1 MSGRPS
7 RRSLLAAC
15 AALPLTGA
23 LSACGGSGGSVGTGR
38 TTRLTFWSALRG
50 SQQVVDEFNRTHDRV
65 QVDFNQIPGGD
76 QGGYAKLSNAARAG
90 NAPDVATLEYPQVP
104 GYAIDGVA
112 RDITA
117 LVPDRLKAKLL
128 PQALGLT
135 TFEGRV
141 FSGLHTVLPSIVNI
155 ALWSNLGYNMVVCLV
170 LAAVMVPQTVLAL
183 PLYLMASGTG
193 LVNTFWAVF
202 VPVLFNPF
210 GVYLGRIFSQGYV
223 PDEVLEA
230 ARVDGAGE
238 LTTYARVSLRMLGPG
253 LVTVFLFQL
262 TSIWN
267 NFFLPMVMLS
277 DQHLYPVSLGLYSWN
292 SSATVSPEYYPVVI
306 TGSLLAVLPLIL
318 AFVLLQRF
326 WRSGLTAGA
335 VK

>member
-1 MSGRPS
+1 MSLAHPAPLRPRLLGRATVNVVVALSVLYTLLPVLWLVLAAAKS
-7 RRSLLAAC
+7 RDAVFTSDLLSFRDFSLLSNVRDLLTTDGGLYGRWYGNSLLYAVLG
-15 AALPLTGA
+15 AALGA
-23 LSACGGSGGSVGTGR
+23 MISVACG
-38 TTRLTFWSALRG
+38 
-50 SQQVVDEFNRTHDRV
+50 
-65 QVDFNQIPGGD
+65 
-76 QGGYAKLSNAARAG
+76 YAFDKYRFRHKEKLFG
-90 NAPDVATLEYPQVP
+90 
-104 GYAIDGVA
+104 
-112 RDITA
+112 
-117 LVPDRLKAKLL
+117 
-128 PQALGLT
+128 
-135 TFEGRV
+135 
-141 FSGLHTVLPSIVNI
+141 
-155 ALWSNLGYNMVVCLV
+155 LV

-183 PLYLMASGTG
+183 PLYLIASETG
-193 LVNTFWAVF
+193 VVNTFWSVF

-210 GVYLGRIFSQGYV
+210 GVYLGRIFAQGYV

-238 LTTYARVSLRMLGPG
+238 LTTYLRVSLRMLGPG

-262 TSIWN
+262 TAIWN

-277 DQHLYPVSLGLYSWN
+277 NQHLYPLSLGLYQWN
-292 SSATVSPEYYPVVI
+292 SQATVSPEYYPVVI

>member
-1 MSGRPS
+1 MSSSGSTVLRPRLLGRATVNAVVAVFVAYTLLPVLWLVLAAAKDRDALFS
-7 RRSLLAAC
+7 SDLLAPGGFSFARNLHDLFAMDGGLYGRWYVNSLLYAVLGAAVGS
-15 AALPLTGA
+15 LV
-23 LSACGGSGGSVGTGR
+23 SVACG
-38 TTRLTFWSALRG
+38 
-50 SQQVVDEFNRTHDRV
+50 
-65 QVDFNQIPGGD
+65 
-76 QGGYAKLSNAARAG
+76 YAFDKYRFRHKEKLFG
-90 NAPDVATLEYPQVP
+90 
-104 GYAIDGVA
+104 
-112 RDITA
+112 
-117 LVPDRLKAKLL
+117 
-128 PQALGLT
+128 
-135 TFEGRV
+135 
-141 FSGLHTVLPSIVNI
+141 
-155 ALWSNLGYNMVVCLV
+155 LV

-183 PLYLMASGTG
+183 PLYLMASEAG

-210 GVYLGRIFSQGYV
+210 GVYLGRIFSRGYV

-238 LTTYARVSLRMLGPG
+238 LTAYARVALRMLGPG

-262 TSIWN
+262 TAIWN

-277 DQHLYPVSLGLYSWN
+277 DQDLYPVSLGLYAWN
-292 SSATVSPEYYPVVI
+292 SAASVSPEYYPVVI
-306 TGSLLAVLPLIL
+306 MGSLLAVLPLVA